1 MPELTSPSH
10 SPDRPNAYGFV
21 AVVFLGAAILVQ
33 AVGSGM
39 AFGPR
44 QEPTGQLLLSW
55 GGLILGGIAMLLA
68 LWGIIRPGRA
78 LSVVAI
84 VIALPV
90 LSFGALHL

>member
-1 MPELTSPSH
+1 MPEIIAPTHYPSR
-10 SPDRPNAYGFV
+10 SNVYGFI
-21 AVVFLGAAILVQ
+21 AVIFLGAAILVQ

-44 QEPTGQLLLSW
+44 QEPTGVLLLSW
-55 GGLILGGIAMLLA
+55 GGLILGGMAVVLA
-68 LWGIIRPGRA
+68 LWGVIRPGRA
-78 LSVVAI
+78 LSLVAI